1 MRDGGLVTGRTH
13 SSSSA
18 AKRGGP
24 DLSVCILCSSQHLRT
39 PASVVSPLPL
49 PTALATGLCLHP
61 LFLQSISARLPQSF
75 LRFRFPPR
83 WPPAGGHCPAATTR
97 FMRAAVAWS
106 PAASNASPSVLAT
119 QPRFSL
125 AHARGPSTGGS
136 RYGTVP
142 AVRLKAGSDV
152 QHHEER
158 SDCSCRGQLAARC
171 SSPAAKPP
179 KDASGSSRW
188 RTLASSEPS
197 AATT

>member
-1 MRDGGLVTGRTH
+1 MACGMEDWTDTLVLVG
-13 SSSSA
+13 SE
-18 AKRGGP
+18 KGGP
-24 DLSVCILCSSQHLRT
+24 DLSVSASS
-39 PASVVSPLPL
+39 VPL
-49 PTALATGLCLHP
+49 
-61 LFLQSISARLPQSF
+61 SISARLPQSF

-83 WPPAGGHCPAATTR
+83 WPLAGGHCPAATTR

-158 SDCSCRGQLAARC
+158 SDCSCRGLFPLRAPSFFCRRGEERLQRCRGQLAARC

-188 RTLASSEPS
+188 RTLAASEPS
-197 AATT
+197 RDELPL